1 MIVYFSGTGNSRFA
15 AEFLAKQLGDELLDA
30 GRRIKTG
37 ERESIHSDRPWIFTA
52 PIYAWRMANVMAEY
66 IRRTELTGSRDAY
79 FVLTCGSE
87 IGNAEQYAAH
97 LCAEKGLNYKGV
109 LEVVMP
115 ENYIAMFNAPGEE
128 ESRAI
133 VAKAK
138 PVLEQAG
145 ELIRQVKDLPAPK
158 VGLLD
163 KLKSGP
169 INEGFYKFYVK
180 ADAFFSVDACTGCGF
195 CVEACPL
202 NNIRLN
208 DGKPVWGKNCTH
220 CRPASADVPPRPL
233 NTAREAR
240 ESPATS
246 AQRMKIYENHHFTR
260 QKDERG
266 HGQPACPRFA
276 CLFRAN
282 RSALPGVAK

>member
-15 AEFLAKQLGDELLDA
+15 AEFLAKRLGDELLDA
-30 GRRIKTG
+30 GRRMKTG
-37 ERESIHSDRPWIFTA
+37 ERDSLHSDRPWVFAA
-52 PIYAWRMANVMAEY
+52 PIYAWRMANVMAGY

-87 IGNAEQYAAH
+87 IGNAGQYAAH

-145 ELIRQVKDLPAPK
+145 ELIQQGKDLPAPK

-180 ADAFFSVDACTGCGF
+180 ADAFFSIDVCTGCGF
-195 CVEACPL
+195 CVETCPL

-220 CRPASADVPPRPL
+220 CMACICGCPP
-233 NTAREAR
+233 EAIEYGKR
-240 ESPATS
+240 SKGKPRY
-246 AQRMKIYENHHFTR
+246 QCP
-260 QKDERG
+260 KDKT
-266 HGQPACPRFA
+266 
-276 CLFRAN
+276 L
-282 RSALPGVAK
+282 

>member
-1 MIVYFSGTGNSRFA
+1 
-15 AEFLAKQLGDELLDA
+15 
-30 GRRIKTG
+30 
-37 ERESIHSDRPWIFTA
+37 
-52 PIYAWRMANVMAEY
+52 
-66 IRRTELTGSRDAY
+66 
-79 FVLTCGSE
+79 
-87 IGNAEQYAAH
+87 
-97 LCAEKGLNYKGV
+97 
-109 LEVVMP
+109 MP

-145 ELIRQVKDLPAPK
+145 ELIRQGKDLPVPK
-158 VGLLD
+158 VSLLD

-180 ADAFFSVDACTGCGF
+180 ADAFFATDACTGCGF

-220 CRPASADVPPRPL
+220 CMACICGCPTEAIEYGKRSRGKPRYQCP
-233 NTAREAR
+233 
-240 ESPATS
+240 
-246 AQRMKIYENHHFTR
+246 
-260 QKDERG
+260 KDET
-266 HGQPACPRFA
+266 
-276 CLFRAN
+276 L
-282 RSALPGVAK
+282 

>member
-15 AEFLAKQLGDELLDA
+15 AEFLAKQLNDELLDA
-30 GRRIKTG
+30 GQRMKTG
-37 ERESIHSDRPWIFTA
+37 ERDSLHSDRPWIFAA

-66 IRRTELTGSRDAY
+66 ICRTELTGSRDAY

-87 IGNAEQYAAH
+87 IGDAGKYAAL
-97 LCAEKGLNYKGV
+97 LCKEKGLHYKGV

-115 ENYIAMFNAPGEE
+115 ENYIAMFNAPDKK

-133 VAKAK
+133 VSKAK
-138 PVLEQAG
+138 PILVQAG
-145 ELIRQVKDLPAPK
+145 ELIRQRTGLPSPK

-169 INEGFYKFYVK
+169 INQGFYKFFVK
-180 ADAFFSVDACTGCGF
+180 ADGFFSTAACTGCGF

-208 DGKPVWGKNCTH
+208 DGKPIWGKNCTH
-220 CRPASADVPPRPL
+220 CMACICGCPTEAIEYGKRSRGKPRYQCP
-233 NTAREAR
+233 
-240 ESPATS
+240 
-246 AQRMKIYENHHFTR
+246 
-260 QKDERG
+260 KDET
-266 HGQPACPRFA
+266 
-276 CLFRAN
+276 L
-282 RSALPGVAK
+282 